1 MVAMTVQPCSVIC
14 LTSRIKESDILE
26 SNPLVG
32 SSNRR
37 RLGFLQAKSETERY
51 RHNHGDMDSVRV
63 AHYIQ

>member
-32 SSNRR
+32 SSNKR
-37 RLGFLQAKSETERY
+37 RLGFLQAKSERY
-51 RHNHGDMDSVRV
+51 RHKHGDMDSVRV